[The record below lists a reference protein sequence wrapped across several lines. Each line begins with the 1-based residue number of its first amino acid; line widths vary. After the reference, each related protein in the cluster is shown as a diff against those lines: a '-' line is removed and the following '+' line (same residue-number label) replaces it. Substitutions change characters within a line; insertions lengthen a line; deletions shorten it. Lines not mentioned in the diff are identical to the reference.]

1 MAKPQRSPE
10 RATKVIERAARSK
23 KFRKVPLLE
32 RRLGD
37 PQMRTVAYD
46 PTAIRPDRLEG
57 RNVERI
63 GKVVV
68 PMDKIRTS
76 QPSVSIKE
84 VKGKIANP
92 GPHPPQLLRR
102 PDGLW
107 DVVDG
112 NHRITAAR
120 AQGQTKVVAW
130 GGVLRGDPGR
140 PVAAAVN
147 TYKSV
152 SPVLQAAG
160 VVAAASTAYNAARDA
175 NATRGQALGVAAK
188 AAAPAIAM
196 AAAAPALA
204 RFAPSVASGMAKAN
218 PVILGAS
225 LAYGIVKGAYEGYHE
240 EKSRSL
246 LDRVTGKPAQ
256 KGGWAGAAKGAAFG
270 AADTLTFGLASYAA
284 GRNVPY
290 HERGSSLDT
299 GRSKSFANAN
309 AKFEQTSASQAA
321 APNKPG
327 YKDTWTDSRGRQYTR
342 RNTAV
347 RTRQNEAA

>member
-76 QPSVSIKE
+76 QPSVSIKA
-84 VKGKIANP
+84 VKDKIANP
-92 GPHPPQLLRR
+92 GAHPPQLLRR

-140 PVAAAVN
+140 SVVA
-147 TYKSV
+147 TYKAV
-152 SPVLQAAG
+152 SPALQVAG
-160 VVAAASTAYNAARDA
+160 IAAAASTAYNVARDA
-175 NATRGQALGVAAK
+175 NATRGEALGVAAK
-188 AAAPAIAM
+188 AAAPGVALM
-196 AAAAPALA
+196 AAAPALA
-204 RFAPSVASGMAKAN
+204 RFAPTIASGMAKAN
-218 PVILGAS
+218 PAILAAS
-225 LAYGIVKGAYEGYHE
+225 LAYGIGKGAWDGYHAE
-240 EKSRSL
+240 QPRTTW
-246 LDRVTGKPAQ
+246 DRITGKPVQ
-256 KGGWAGAAKGAAFG
+256 KGGWKGAAKGAAFG

-284 GRNVPY
+284 GRNRPAF
-290 HERGSSLDT
+290 ERSSSVDT
-299 GRSKSFANAN
+299 GRSKAFTDAN
-309 AKFEQTSASQAA
+309 KLFTTTSASQAA
-321 APNKPG
+321 ASSKPG
-327 YKDTWTDSRGRQYTR
+327 YKDNWSDSRGRNYTR
-342 RNTAV
+342 RNMAV
-347 RTRQNEAA
+347 RTRQNEAV